1 MSRHFLKQILNI
13 YVLQVGITAKR
24 FLKDKAKILPVS
36 AQGIPSPLAE
46 KPFWDLLT
54 FITCFDRFSREPSSG
69 QGPLC
74 PVLNVVYDSGKRAEK
89 EHHKKKNKRF
99 RKLPERTARGRR
111 RVAVPQPGDNHKY

>member
-1 MSRHFLKQILNI
+1 MSRPFLKQIPNI

-24 FLKDKAKILPVS
+24 FLKDKAKIHPVS

-54 FITCFDRFSREPSSG
+54 FTACFDRFSREPSSG

-74 PVLNVVYDSGKRAEK
+74 PVLNVVYSRSKKSEK
-89 EHHKKKNKRF
+89 EHQEKEK
-99 RKLPERTARGRR
+99 
-111 RVAVPQPGDNHKY
+111 